1 MNKEEFIK
9 SKLEA
14 YKNNPENFILEL
26 FVHYENES
34 VLIINKPENITIL
47 TDAVSYLNQDGKNS
61 YNRII
66 YFKDITK
73 IINKAA

>member
-1 MNKEEFIK
+1 MNKEDFIK

-47 TDAVSYLNQDGKNS
+47 TDAVSYLSKDGKNS

-73 IINKAA
+73 IIHKA